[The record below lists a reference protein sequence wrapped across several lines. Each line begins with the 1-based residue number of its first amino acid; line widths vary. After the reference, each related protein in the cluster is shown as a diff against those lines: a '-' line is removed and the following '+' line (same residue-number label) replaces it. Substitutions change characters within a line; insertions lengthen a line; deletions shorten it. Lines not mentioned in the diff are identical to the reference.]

1 LSILSTLRA
10 IFTLGKGVTVG
21 LRELDAG
28 SDPIALFGEW
38 FEAAKRAGIFM
49 PESMAL
55 ATATKDGAPS
65 VRLVLLKRHDA
76 RGFVFFTNYGSR
88 KADELADNPRAAL
101 ALHWHVLE
109 RQIRIE
115 GPVEKIPYDESVA
128 YFRTRAR
135 GSRIGAWASAQ
146 SRPLKSRAELEAKV
160 REFDRK
166 FPGDDVPLPDFWG
179 GYRVIPERIE
189 FWQGKANR
197 LHDRLLYERT
207 DGGWRVTRLY
217 P

>member
-21 LRELDAG
+21 LRELEAG
-28 SDPIALFGEW
+28 TDPIALFGDW
-38 FEAAKRAGIFM
+38 FEAAKRAGVFM
-49 PESMAL
+49 PEAMAL

-65 VRLVLLKRHDA
+65 VRLVLLKRYDA
-76 RGFVFFTNYGSR
+76 RGFVFFTNYESR
-88 KADELADNPRAAL
+88 KADELAENPRAAL

-115 GPVEKIPYDESVA
+115 GAVERIPHDESFA
-128 YFRTRAR
+128 YYRTRGR
-135 GSRIGAWASAQ
+135 GSRIGAWASEQ
-146 SRPLKSRAELEAKV
+146 SRPLSSRAELEARV

-197 LHDRLLYERT
+197 LHDRLLYTKT
-207 DGGWRVTRLY
+207 DGGWSVTRLY